1 MYAYHIPRDPS
12 STTRVWGGRAVKVWG
27 GRAVKVWGGR
37 VEQGISLCTQFFA
50 RARVAQ

>member
-12 STTRVWGGRAVKVWG
+12 STTRVWG